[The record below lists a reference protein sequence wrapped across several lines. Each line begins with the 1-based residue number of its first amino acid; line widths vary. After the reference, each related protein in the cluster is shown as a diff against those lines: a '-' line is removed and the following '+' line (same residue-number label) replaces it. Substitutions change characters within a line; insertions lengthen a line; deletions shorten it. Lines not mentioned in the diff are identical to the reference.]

1 MCCPCLIL
9 SSYSSRNC
17 PCVKA
22 QWPCQDCD
30 PRRKRCLN
38 QTNQHNQKN
47 CIANY
52 QADSMTAKK
61 FCNYLGLDPRPTIP
75 LLPPLPGSE
84 DDESEGSPGEQK
96 STSSLS
102 RVYLRTRAS
111 NARADA
117 TAPDNNVNTSTAQGR
132 RDNSADVD
140 PSQSPT
146 EPNANPHP
154 RGPAEG
160 ADQAQADTGWGGI
173 LNVGQADASQGGNMR
188 GRATRNRAGLR
199 ESFGLPTGTCLA

>member
-1 MCCPCLIL
+1 
-9 SSYSSRNC
+9 
-17 PCVKA
+17 
-22 QWPCQDCD
+22 
-30 PRRKRCLN
+30 
-38 QTNQHNQKN
+38 
-47 CIANY
+47 
-52 QADSMTAKK
+52 MTARK

-102 RVYLRTRAS
+102 RVYLRTRAY
-111 NARADA
+111 NARADV

-160 ADQAQADTGWGGI
+160 ADQAQADTGWGRI
-173 LNVGQADASQGGNMR
+173 LNVGQPDASQSGNMG
-188 GRATRNRAGLR
+188 GRTTRNRADLR
-199 ESFGLPTGTCLA
+199 ESFGLPRHMIGVAGRGGALAAQPK